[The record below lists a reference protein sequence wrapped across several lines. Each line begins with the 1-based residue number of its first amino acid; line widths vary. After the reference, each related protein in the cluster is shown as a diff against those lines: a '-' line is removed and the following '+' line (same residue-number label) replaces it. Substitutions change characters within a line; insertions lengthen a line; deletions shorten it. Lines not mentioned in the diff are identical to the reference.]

1 VDLGKAQTV
10 TIKKRSTSSANASAV
25 IQTPDLPNTLYF
37 MLTPPLS
44 TLSKLITK
52 EEPCDSNSK
61 KLVASKLHLDL
72 SEALGLCFVKVAYRD
87 GYRTSFID
95 GPLHMNTIGAYRALL
110 DHLEVRMWK
119 DEPWFT
125 ADQHERMVQSQTLW
139 KVWGSVGP
147 NFGSGGLGDGR

>member
-1 VDLGKAQTV
+1 
-10 TIKKRSTSSANASAV
+10 
-25 IQTPDLPNTLYF
+25 